1 MIGKS
6 TFDKYRYAC
15 GKASDILQTPT
26 DDGRLLMLCNGFSRI
41 DVTTTDHKTIIIDE
55 QHLSYQYRNILCRK
69 PYKLHNCMYSITW
82 YFTRATYNEHRK
94 SKLEI
99 KRRTMNNK
107 YNEWQ
112 RTRALEWSAMSGKT
126 MHLNVVLRHVCST
139 TTRCFVAGQLMNELF
154 YLLAPSTVSLASIA
168 LDSIARNALRPKEKG
183 FHVFIF
189 WSTHISWDNGC
200 HCRRLRLIKFIN
212 LTILI
217 LS

>member
-26 DDGRLLMLCNGFSRI
+26 DDGRLLLLCNGFSRI

-126 MHLNVVLRHVCST
+126 MHLNVVLRHVRST
-139 TTRCFVAGQLMNELF
+139 TTRCFVAVQLMNELF
-154 YLLAPSTVSLASIA
+154 YLLAPSNSQILLLEMLCDRKKRVSMYSFSGRHTYHGTMDVIVADFA
-168 LDSIARNALRPKEKG
+168 
-183 FHVFIF
+183 
-189 WSTHISWDNGC
+189 
-200 HCRRLRLIKFIN
+200 
-212 LTILI
+212 
-217 LS
+217 